1 MPDAIRI
8 LFIDD
13 QADFL
18 ESMSFWMKSK
28 GYEVLTALNGNDGI
42 QLIRDGK
49 IDIVF
54 CDYKMPGMDGI
65 EVMTKIR
72 EFNETIPIVMVTAFA
87 DNVLFGEIKRLRVS
101 GFFSKIGPFEELDQV
116 LDVVVRSLKRARSN

>member
-1 MPDAIRI
+1 MTDAIRI

-87 DNVLFGEIKRLRVS
+87 DNVLFDEIKRLGVS

>member
-87 DNVLFGEIKRLRVS
+87 DNVLFGEIKRLRIS